1 MKRIVS
7 VIIATLIMV
16 NIFLFPAFAS
26 APSEGQKVISPI
38 AYRLLKFKMRNS
50 SHEDVAREVLLSL
63 GVPEGIANGMQ
74 NSEILE
80 DVYNASDLNS
90 YTEYTKI
97 KPDGTSV
104 EISKA
109 QCLKEVAALQR
120 SASTLANNEYNEA
133 TDQYFK
139 KTILAIWIADAKSY
153 LYWTCFEWINDP
165 LFTSDDFCGVHTTDG
180 SLTKKTGLAVF
191 SYKKGSDYIYN
202 EYYQDDP
209 SDSIYFTEYSSTLAF
224 KFNIP
229 TIFDLN
235 ASHHFTVAVIAAGKP
250 PLPAFECNYNIY
262 GTYYHR
268 YIKISPSVSVNPA
281 EGSFGF
287 SITPE
292 WEYKHYGIG
301 CDINYKP

>member
-104 EISKA
+104 EISKD
-109 QCLKEVAALQR
+109 QCLKEVAALQNT
-120 SASTLANNEYNEA
+120 ATTLTDHEYNE
-133 TDQYFK
+133 DRDRYFK
-139 KTILAIWIADAKSY
+139 KTLLALWIADKKSY
-153 LYWTCFEWINDP
+153 AYWTCFEWITDP
-165 LFTSDDFCGVHTTDG
+165 VFTSDDFCGVHTTDG
-180 SLTKKTGLAVF
+180 SLIKKTGIASF
-191 SYKKGSDYIYN
+191 SYTVNGNKIYN
-202 EYYQDDP
+202 EYSQDDP
-209 SDSIYFTEYSSTLAF
+209 SDSIYFTEYSSTLVF
-224 KFNIP
+224 QFNLP
-229 TIFDLN
+229 TLFELN
-235 ASHHFTVAVIAAGKP
+235 TNHNFTIAVIAAGKP

-268 YIKISPSVSVNPA
+268 YIKIAPSVSVNPA

-292 WEYKHYGIG
+292 WEYNHYGIG